1 MFRKLGDKLR
11 RFMYGRYGSDQLGM
25 FLLLLGVVLAL
36 LGSFTRLYWL
46 GFLAYIPLVL
56 AIFRMYSRNIYKRRE
71 ENQRFMR
78 MLGPIRD
85 RQHRYYAYPRCR
97 QKIRVPRG
105 KGKIRITCPKCGERF
120 EKKT

>member
-46 GFLAYIPLVL
+46 GFLAYIPLVHAMFL
-56 AIFRMYSRNIYKRRE
+56 
-71 ENQRFMR
+71 
-78 MLGPIRD
+78 L
-85 RQHRYYAYPRCR
+85 YYI
-97 QKIRVPRG
+97 K
-105 KGKIRITCPKCGERF
+105 
-120 EKKT
+120 

>member
-1 MFRKLGDKLR
+1 
-11 RFMYGRYGSDQLGM
+11 MYGRYGSDQLGM
-25 FLLLLGVVLAL
+25 FLLLFGVALAL
-36 LGSFTRLYWL
+36 LGSFTKLYWL

-56 AIFRMYSRNIYKRRE
+56 AIFRMYSRNIYKRRS
-71 ENQRFMR
+71 ENQRF
-78 MLGPIRD
+78 LQIFQPFRD
-85 RQHRYYAYPRCR
+85 KQHRYYACPRCR

>member
-11 RFMYGRYGSDQLGM
+11 RFLYGRYGGDQLGV
-25 FLLLLGVVLAL
+25 LLLVCGVVLAL

-46 GFLAYIPLVL
+46 GFLSYIPLLL
-56 AIFRMYSRNIYKRRE
+56 AIFRMYSRNIYKRRA
-71 ENQRFMR
+71 ENQRF
-78 MLGPIRD
+78 LQLFGPIRD
-85 RQHRYYAYPRCR
+85 RQHRYYACPHCR

>member
-1 MFRKLGDKLR
+1 MLRKLGDKLR

-56 AIFRMYSRNIYKRRE
+56 AIFRMYSRNIYKRRG

-78 MLGPIRD
+78 LFGPLRD
-85 RQHRYYAYPRCR
+85 RQHRYYACPRCR
-97 QKIRVPRG
+97 QRIRVPRG

>member
-78 MLGPIRD
+78 ELGPIRD
-85 RQHRYYAYPRCR
+85 RQHRYYACPRCR

>member
-1 MFRKLGDKLR
+1 MFRKLGDKIR
-11 RFMYGRYGSDQLGM
+11 RFMYGRYGNDQLGI

-36 LGSFTRLYWL
+36 LGSFTKLYWL
-46 GFLAYIPLVL
+46 GFLAYIPLVV
-56 AIFRMYSRNIYKRRE
+56 AIFRMYSRNVYKRRA
-71 ENQRFMR
+71 ENQRF
-78 MLGPIRD
+78 LQAFGPLRD
-85 RQHRYYAYPRCR
+85 RQHRYYTCPRCR

>member
-1 MFRKLGDKLR
+1 MLRKLGDKLR
-11 RFMYGRYGSDQLGM
+11 RFMYGRYGNDQLGM

-56 AIFRMYSRNIYKRRE
+56 AIFRMYSRNIYKRRG

-78 MLGPIRD
+78 LFGPLRD
-85 RQHRYYAYPRCR
+85 RQHRYYACPRCR
-97 QKIRVPRG
+97 QRIRVPRG